1 LSYFALPSVSIFTGT
16 PYADFVD
23 ITVKK
28 VMGDDD
34 LLTEDTSTYPSLSM
48 KLDEGAGI
56 SNAATDS
63 QDKPLRIT

>member
-1 LSYFALPSVSIFTGT
+1 LDNIYLSVSIFTGT

-23 ITVKK
+23 ITIKE

-34 LLTEDTSTYPSLSM
+34 LLTEDTSTYPSLPM

-63 QDKPLRIT
+63 QDKPL

>member
-1 LSYFALPSVSIFTGT
+1 LDNIYLSVSIFTGT

-34 LLTEDTSTYPSLSM
+34 LLIEDTSTYPSLSM
-48 KLDEGAGI
+48 KLDEGARI

-63 QDKPLRIT
+63 QDKLLRIT